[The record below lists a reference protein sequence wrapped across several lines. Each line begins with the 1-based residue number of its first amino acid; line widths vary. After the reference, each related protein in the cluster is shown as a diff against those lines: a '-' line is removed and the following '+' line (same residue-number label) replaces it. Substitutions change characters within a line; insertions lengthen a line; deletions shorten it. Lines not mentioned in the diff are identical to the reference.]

1 MRTCAVRHPVTQ
13 MMRFGS
19 FMDHNVDSPAVD
31 VPTEG
36 FGDRARAAAGEV
48 ADHLARSVAKARI
61 ASALFSRERRV
72 AIGRYQL
79 LERVGAGG
87 MGVVWGAWDPEL
99 ERRVAVKLVKPTV
112 HAARDRILREG
123 QALAKLSHP
132 NIVPI
137 FDIGMIDDQ
146 VYLVMEWVR
155 GVTLRRFGEVERTRR
170 ELLDVYR
177 QAGAGLA
184 AAHRAGV
191 IHCDFKPDNAIYGAD
206 GRVRVLDFGLARGTD
221 RDSECA
227 TTAPAGTPRYM
238 APEQA
243 SGSAPTAA
251 VDQYAFCVSLREAL
265 ASDRTHPP
273 RRWLATI
280 IERGTAA
287 APALR
292 FATMD
297 DLLVALGR
305 DPVKVWRRR
314 GLAVAALMVAS
325 GAFVVGRT
333 QSDTPVPARCVGA
346 QAEIARSW
354 GPGVRAAMVEYLSG
368 LGPFGANEGERLAS
382 ELDAYSSAWVGERAS
397 ACESHERG
405 ELPAAV
411 YERRVGCLAR
421 AEASLAAV
429 ARLMTTVG
437 SDALGGAL
445 IAARSLP
452 NASGCRGE
460 DAATVAPPSAAI
472 ATQVTEVAREV
483 ERARVLGVAASPDA
497 IEVADATVIAAR
509 ATNYEPLIARARLMQ
524 GWARA
529 NVDRAAARDLL
540 FAAFH
545 GALQVGDDVLAV
557 EIYARARWVASRF
570 AEFRPVE
577 AEREIVEDIAR
588 RNGSSHRFGLALLYN
603 NLGSERLV
611 ADDRRGA
618 RDHLRRALAVW
629 QPPIGDRTQ
638 DIELIAILRNLA
650 LAEDDHRRRVE
661 LSAQAATSY
670 EQVLGREHPATISA
684 RIQEAVLTLAPADAA
699 RKFTA
704 TCGGIPSWHA
714 RLVAGCAYEQG
725 WLAIDRGDLESAVAA
740 MQRAEGDPRDPKRRS
755 QDRIASAY
763 LAVASRD
770 PRRSEPAIVEMQEL
784 AAKLSQQDGWWNR
797 ADAADALA
805 VVAIDAKAA
814 GRIADSTVAW
824 ATAFSLITDQPV
836 LERRLA
842 RARATVAERWAKRK
856 PVEARALA
864 QLASNWYATATGYD
878 DDVRRMQRVL
888 DPGSP

>member
-1 MRTCAVRHPVTQ
+1 
-13 MMRFGS
+13 
-19 FMDHNVDSPAVD
+19 MDHSVDPPALD
-31 VPTEG
+31 VPTDG
-36 FGDRARAAAGEV
+36 LGDRARAAADEV
-48 ADHLARSVAKARI
+48 VDHLARSVAKARI
-61 ASALFSRERRV
+61 ASALFARDRRI

-99 ERRVAVKLVKPTV
+99 ERRVAIKLVKPTV
-112 HAARDRILREG
+112 HAARERIVREG

-132 NIVPI
+132 NIVQI
-137 FDIGMIDDQ
+137 FDVGMIDDQ

-170 ELLDVYR
+170 ELLEVYH

-191 IHCDFKPDNAIYGAD
+191 IHRDFKPDNAIYGED
-206 GRVRVLDFGLARGTD
+206 GRVRVLDFGLAQGAD
-221 RDSECA
+221 RDREA
-227 TTAPAGTPRYM
+227 GTTAPAGTPRYM

-243 SGSAPTAA
+243 SGDTLTTA

-265 ASDRTHPP
+265 TSERAHRPP
-273 RRWLATI
+273 RWLTAI
-280 IERGTAA
+280 IERGTSD

-292 FATMD
+292 FLAMG
-297 DLLVALGR
+297 DLLAALSR

-314 GLAVAALMVAS
+314 GLTAAALMIAS
-325 GAFVVGRT
+325 GAFLVGRA
-333 QSDTPVPARCVGA
+333 QSGVSGPARCVGA
-346 QAEIARSW
+346 QAEIVRSW
-354 GPGVRAAMVEYLSG
+354 DPSARAAMIEHLRG
-368 LGPFGANEGERLAS
+368 LGPFGANEGERLAG
-382 ELDAYSSAWVGERAS
+382 ELDAYSSAWVGERTR
-397 ACESHERG
+397 ACASHERG
-405 ELPAAV
+405 ELPTAV
-411 YERRVGCLAR
+411 YERRVSCLAR

-429 ARLMTTVG
+429 VRLMTTVE
-437 SDALGGAL
+437 SNALGSAL

-452 NASGCRGE
+452 NASGCLGE
-460 DAATVAPPSAAI
+460 DGAAVAPPAAAI
-472 ATQVTEVAREV
+472 ATHVMAVAREV
-483 ERARVLGVAASPDA
+483 ERARVLGVAASPNA
-497 IEVADATVIAAR
+497 VEVADAAVIAAR
-509 ATNYEPLIARARLMQ
+509 ATNYEPLIVRAQLMQ

-529 NVDRAAARDLL
+529 HVDRAAARDLL

-545 GALQVGDDVLAV
+545 GALQVGNDVLAV

-577 AEREIVEDIAR
+577 EERQIVEDIAR

-611 ADDRRGA
+611 AADRRGA
-618 RDHLRRALAVW
+618 REQLRQALTVW
-629 QPPIGDRTQ
+629 QPPIGDRAQ
-638 DIELIAILRNLA
+638 DIELVAILRNLA
-650 LAEDDHRRRVE
+650 LVEDDPRRRVE
-661 LSAQAATSY
+661 LSSQAATSY
-670 EQVLGREHPATISA
+670 EQVLGREHPAAISA

-699 RKFTA
+699 RKFAA

-740 MQRAEGDPRDPKRRS
+740 MQRAEGDPRDSTRRS

-784 AAKLSQQDGWWNR
+784 AAKLSQQEGWWNR

-805 VVAIDAKAA
+805 VVAIGANAA
-814 GRIADSTVAW
+814 GRIVASTEAW
-824 ATAFSLITDQPV
+824 TNSLSLIADQPV

-842 RARATVAERWAKRK
+842 RARATVAVRLAKRK
-856 PVEARALA
+856 PAEARALA

-878 DDVRRMQRVL
+878 DDVQRMQSVL
-888 DPGSP
+888 DPGPP